1 MKSTFDEVFLNQI
14 PSIGSAYFYKSEIFL
29 FNMHWNRIHND
40 LEKLRFQRV
49 WIAENIFKM

>member
-1 MKSTFDEVFLNQI
+1 MKSTFDKDFLNQI
-14 PSIGSAYFYKSEIFL
+14 PLIGSAYFYKNEIFL
-29 FNMHWNRIHND
+29 FNIHWNRIHND